1 MLRMDRT
8 KIAFFLPNLAGGGAE
23 KVSINLLR
31 EMVKY
36 KNLQIDLLLGN
47 AEGDFID
54 DVPEGVNVID
64 LKTNRVLK
72 TLPALIMYLRNS
84 KPYSLLSHIS
94 HTNVVALLAKRISN
108 TNVRVFVVEH
118 NNLSA
123 RNTFLLR
130 KRMLRPLMKWLY
142 PSAEHV
148 VAVSEGVANTIHH
161 QLKLNQTKIVTIY
174 NPVVMPEIFEKMK
187 VDLPHQWLNENT
199 IPVFLAV
206 GRFTEQK
213 DFSNLL
219 EAFATTLKS
228 IQAKLIILGDGKL
241 RAELER
247 KIATL
252 DLNNHVSMPGFS
264 ENPYSFMS
272 RATCF
277 ARNICES
284 LSINHYSIPDNL
296 DQRVGERRNPMNTSV
311 LRSAL
316 SLAKYL
322 RKHDMHVVVNLS
334 KKLGL
339 IDFLYSKSNPIQ
351 EKIDGGEE
359 VFSIVQQ
366 DSIRL
371 KRELDLDISHWESI
385 WSSSEFQQ
393 ESLIDINN
401 LKV

>member
-1 MLRMDRT
+1 MWKEIFGDQ
-8 KIAFFLPNLAGGGAE
+8 
-23 KVSINLLR
+23 VSILLY
-31 EMVKY
+31 E
-36 KNLQIDLLLGN
+36 
-47 AEGDFID
+47 
-54 DVPEGVNVID
+54 D
-64 LKTNRVLK
+64 LK
-72 TLPALIMYLRNS
+72 
-84 KPYSLLSHIS
+84 
-94 HTNVVALLAKRISN
+94 
-108 TNVRVFVVEH
+108 F
-118 NNLSA
+118 
-123 RNTFLLR
+123 
-130 KRMLRPLMKWLY
+130 RP
-142 PSAEHV
+142 
-148 VAVSEGVANTIHH
+148 
-161 QLKLNQTKIVTIY
+161 
-174 NPVVMPEIFEKMK
+174 
-187 VDLPHQWLNENT
+187 D
-199 IPVFLAV
+199 
-206 GRFTEQK
+206 
-213 DFSNLL
+213 
-219 EAFATTLKS
+219 
-228 IQAKLIILGDGKL
+228 
-241 RAELER
+241 
-247 KIATL
+247 
-252 DLNNHVSMPGFS
+252 
-264 ENPYSFMS
+264 
-272 RATCF
+272 CF

>member
-1 MLRMDRT
+1 MASRKEVNVPATVKETYFFSDNYHKGEQWFDKQFGSSDELAIRGEVGPTYFPNTRAVELVKKHSPDAKIIITLREPYSRFLSHYFHNVNTGFIEKGTRLDATYEHKKGVRT
-8 KIAFFLPNLAGGGAE
+8 HSEYFNNVMMWKEIFGDQ
-23 KVSINLLR
+23 VSILLY
-31 EMVKY
+31 E
-36 KNLQIDLLLGN
+36 
-47 AEGDFID
+47 
-54 DVPEGVNVID
+54 D
-64 LKTNRVLK
+64 LK
-72 TLPALIMYLRNS
+72 
-84 KPYSLLSHIS
+84 
-94 HTNVVALLAKRISN
+94 
-108 TNVRVFVVEH
+108 F
-118 NNLSA
+118 
-123 RNTFLLR
+123 
-130 KRMLRPLMKWLY
+130 RP
-142 PSAEHV
+142 
-148 VAVSEGVANTIHH
+148 
-161 QLKLNQTKIVTIY
+161 
-174 NPVVMPEIFEKMK
+174 
-187 VDLPHQWLNENT
+187 D
-199 IPVFLAV
+199 
-206 GRFTEQK
+206 
-213 DFSNLL
+213 
-219 EAFATTLKS
+219 
-228 IQAKLIILGDGKL
+228 
-241 RAELER
+241 
-247 KIATL
+247 
-252 DLNNHVSMPGFS
+252 
-264 ENPYSFMS
+264 
-272 RATCF
+272 CF